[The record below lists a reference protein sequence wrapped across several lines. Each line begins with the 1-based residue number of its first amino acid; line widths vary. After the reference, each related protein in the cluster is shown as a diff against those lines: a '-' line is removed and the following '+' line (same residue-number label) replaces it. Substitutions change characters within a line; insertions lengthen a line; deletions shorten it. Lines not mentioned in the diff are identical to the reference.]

1 MTTFIITEKQN
12 INSLRQSEKIE
23 AKNLTAAK
31 RAATKAQIFVGT
43 VLTIENESGEIVS
56 SKEGKCWSDN
66 RVACDYK

>member
-1 MTTFIITEKQN
+1 MTTFIIIEKQN
-12 INSLRQSEKIE
+12 NNSQRDGMTIE

-56 SKEGKCWSDN
+56 SKEGKSWSDN